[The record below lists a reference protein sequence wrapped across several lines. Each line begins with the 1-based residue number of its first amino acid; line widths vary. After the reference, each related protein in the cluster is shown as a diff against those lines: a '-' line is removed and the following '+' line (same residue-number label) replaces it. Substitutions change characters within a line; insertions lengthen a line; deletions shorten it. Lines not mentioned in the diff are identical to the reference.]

1 MNKILLNINS
11 ERIKVSADNL
21 KNFQMKQ
28 MMKKTF
34 INNIKSN
41 KINQTLINW
50 LQINNKIKMMQN
62 Y

>member
-34 INNIKSN
+34 IKNIKSN

>member
-11 ERIKVSADNL
+11 ERIKELADNL

-28 MMKKTF
+28 MMVKTF

>member
-11 ERIKVSADNL
+11 ERIKESADNL

>member
-11 ERIKVSADNL
+11 ERIKESADNL

-28 MMKKTF
+28 MMVKTF
-34 INNIKSN
+34 INNTKSN
-41 KINQTLINW
+41 KNNQTLINW

>member
-28 MMKKTF
+28 MMVKTF

-41 KINQTLINW
+41 KNNQTLINW

>member
-11 ERIKVSADNL
+11 ERIKESADNL

-28 MMKKTF
+28 MMVKTF

>member
-28 MMKKTF
+28 MIVKTF

>member
-11 ERIKVSADNL
+11 ERIKESADNL

-28 MMKKTF
+28 MIVKTF

-50 LQINNKIKMMQN
+50 LQINNKI
-62 Y
+62 

>member
-11 ERIKVSADNL
+11 ERIKVSADSL

-28 MMKKTF
+28 MMKRTF

-41 KINQTLINW
+41 KNNQTLINW

>member
-11 ERIKVSADNL
+11 ERIKESADNL

-28 MMKKTF
+28 MMVKTF
-34 INNIKSN
+34 INNTKSN

>member
-1 MNKILLNINS
+1 MNKILPNINS

-28 MMKKTF
+28 MMKRTF

-50 LQINNKIKMMQN
+50 LQINNRIKMMQN

>member
-28 MMKKTF
+28 MMKRTF

>member
-11 ERIKVSADNL
+11 ERIKESADNL

-28 MMKKTF
+28 MMVKTF

-41 KINQTLINW
+41 KNNQTLINW